1 MSTSNADSSGEQPSP
16 THVCDGCFAEFDW
29 TPTEFEGRSYCCRG
43 CADGGPCA
51 CTYGTPPADAVFGS
65 DSEPAD
71 QAEDGSDG
79 GPDEHVH
86 PDAEP
91 VTADSAPPP
100 PSGPPPTAESPP
112 ANGGDDEHEC
122 ANCFAQFSW
131 DPTIAD
137 GETFCCAGCVEGGP
151 CICTYGG
158 PPQIAPEPERPV
170 EQPAT
175 VSSAQEGEPELE
187 PDLAAAQ
194 VPEAPETREET
205 GPSRHDVL
213 LAAIAEFPVDLRAV
227 ATLRVTRDVS
237 VREIA
242 VELGLDEMSA
252 EDRLEQGRALLTR
265 AVGPDYRLEY
275 TPRPQERIPRVRRQP
290 PVAVADAEPP
300 EPGGLATL
308 LTDSI
313 TTLRQAGEAPAPG
326 EETSSLEEAFDEAA
340 EIFRLAAR
348 RLQQPAEERRPL
360 RSMLA
365 DQGARET
372 RIAVSGLDDANEY
385 LLALQNLDA
394 ITNAVIESVEESI
407 TVYVIDADSQRAL
420 ITGLIGMPGAYKPR
434 SLRVG
439 ASRIEIALDP
449 SGLFAAPAA
458 QPGAGPQV
466 EPAVAEAP
474 ARAARAGVAVFEL
487 GADAFFGAR
496 HYLTFGG
503 RQGET
508 HYHSW
513 RVEVLIESDANDEE
527 GTVIGF
533 AEARGALEAKVA
545 DYNETLLNNVEPY
558 DRIQPTAENIAR
570 VIFQDIGPSLS
581 RGATRLKTVRVW
593 ESPTNHA
600 AYSVA

>member
-1 MSTSNADSSGEQPSP
+1 MSTSHTDSSGEQPSP

-29 TPTEFEGRSYCCRG
+29 PQTDFEDESYCCRG

-51 CTYGTPPADAVFGS
+51 CSYGSPPVDAVPGT
-65 DSEPAD
+65 DGELADEGD
-71 QAEDGSDG
+71 QAEDSQH
-79 GPDEHVH
+79 PRQDEHRR

-91 VTADSAPPP
+91 ATASSAPPP
-100 PSGPPPTAESPP
+100 PEPPHSGAPPPAPPVGSSP
-112 ANGGDDEHEC
+112 ANGDDTEHEC
-122 ANCFAQFSW
+122 ANCFALFSW
-131 DPTIAD
+131 DPTVVD
-137 GETFCCAGCVEGGP
+137 GEAFCCTGCVGGGP
-151 CICTYGG
+151 CICTYDGLS
-158 PPQIAPEPERPV
+158 QTAPLPERPAEEPEPALV
-170 EQPAT
+170 ADQAPDEQPK
-175 VSSAQEGEPELE
+175 QK
-187 PDLAAAQ
+187 DL
-194 VPEAPETREET
+194 

-213 LAAIAEFPVDLRAV
+213 LAAIAEFPVELRAV

-242 VELGLDEMSA
+242 AELGLDEQSA
-252 EDRLEQGRALLTR
+252 DSRLEQGGAILTR
-265 AVGPDYRLEY
+265 AIGPDYSLEY
-275 TPRPQERIPRVRRQP
+275 TPRPQERIPLVRRQP
-290 PVAVADAEPP
+290 PVAVGAVEPP
-300 EPGGLATL
+300 ETTELASL
-308 LTDSI
+308 VADSI
-313 TTLRQAGEAPAPG
+313 TTLRQVGEGPTPG
-326 EETSSLEEAFDEAA
+326 EEASSLEEAFDEAA

-348 RLQQPAEERRPL
+348 RLQQPTEERRPL

-372 RIAVSGLDDANEY
+372 RIAVSGLDDSNEY

-394 ITNAVIESVEESI
+394 VTNAEIESVEESV
-407 TVYVIDADSQRAL
+407 TVYVVDADSQRAL

-434 SLRVG
+434 SLRVA
-439 ASRIEIALDP
+439 ASRIEITMDP
-449 SGLFAAPAA
+449 SGVFAAPPRG
-458 QPGAGPQV
+458 PGAGPPI

-474 ARAARAGVAVFEL
+474 ARPAMVGAAVFEL

-496 HYLTFGG
+496 HYLIFGG

-527 GTVIGF
+527 GTVLGF

-545 DYNETLLNNVEPY
+545 EYNETLLNNVEPY

-570 VIFQDIGPSLS
+570 VIFQDIGPGLT